1 MKKIIYI
8 LFAFLSVWM
17 NASAREITGT
27 EAQRLI
33 TGAQQIRVTEN
44 SSVPEYIKF
53 RAGSEISFNLFEK
66 WAHSHFT
73 LPSSSGFK
81 LLNKS
86 TDKLGYTHYRYQQT
100 INGIPVEGTMYLVH
114 AKNNLVT
121 SMNGLLFDKINATAN
136 ASISKTAALNNAI
149 RNMNAKTYRWQIAGW
164 EQQIKQVNND
174 PSATW
179 YPKGELVYAPQN
191 GKYTSENYRLCYKF
205 DVYAQEPLDR
215 QYVFVDAVSG
225 AVIYKLNR
233 IHDADATGTAVTAYS
248 GTRTITTD
256 SVGPNSFRLRET
268 ARGLGIETYNLQ
280 QGTNYNNTDFTDTDN
295 FWDNV
300 NAQQDEYA
308 TDAHWGAEM
317 TYDFYMLKFNR
328 NSIDDNG
335 QKLLSYVHYDVNYTN
350 AFWDGTAMTYGDGGG
365 VYTPLTSLDVTGHEI
380 SHGVTELTCGLIY
393 ADEPG
398 AMNEGFSDC
407 MGNAIRYFGKQ
418 PATIDWFIGDEIG
431 GTPFRNMADPN
442 QFQNPDCYDG
452 LYWNAPNEVHN
463 NSGVLNFWF
472 YLLTEGGSGTNDLGD
487 AYTVSSIG
495 IDNAAAILYRTWAT
509 YLFPNAEYADARY
522 YSIQAAIDLFGPC
535 TPEAIATVNAW
546 HAVGVGLAFIPGVTS
561 DFNATTTSYCQ
572 VPATVNFTNASNN
585 AGSFVWDF
593 GDGSP
598 TSTAVNPV
606 HTYTSYGLY
615 DVTLVAD
622 GGTCGTDSITKNG
635 FISVDSLNPCIVILP
650 PNGTATTQTSCAG
663 QLYDSGGPN
672 ADYTDMTDAL
682 ITIAPLGASTVTL
695 TFTMFDM
702 ENTYDFLYIYDGPT
716 TASPLIGAYTG
727 TALPN
732 GGIIT
737 STAGSIT
744 LRQTS
749 DPFITGAGFALT
761 WQCLISTLPPTVNF
775 TADVTTSCSGVI
787 NFTDLSINGPT
798 SWLWDFGDLSTSTL
812 QNPSHT
818 YAANG
823 TYTVTLTASNVNGS
837 NALTK
842 TAYITINQPQAPTA
856 NGVTI
861 CAGLSASLT
870 ATGVDS
876 LTWFTVPAGGTAVYT
891 GTTFNTPPLSINT
904 TYYVESDVYP
914 ALQSVGPVDNTFSA
928 GSIFN
933 NNNYH
938 DLIFDCFVPVK
949 LISVK
954 VYADGAGNRTITLND
969 AGGNTLQQATVNIPD
984 GMSIVPLN
992 FNIPV
997 GTNLELGCE
1006 GNVNL
1011 FRNQGGAI
1019 FPYTLSGVISITGT
1033 NAGAPGYYYYF
1044 YDWQLQGPP
1053 CVSPRTPVT
1062 VTVDPAP
1069 TAAFST
1075 SNVLSTYTFTDNS
1088 TGATSWFWDFGDG
1101 TNTTGQGPVVH
1112 TYTANG
1118 TYVVMLIVSNGNCQD
1133 TAYFTIVV
1141 TTVGIEQL
1149 QNESLLTVYP
1159 NPAVGAFTV
1168 NWNQPE
1174 REQISISL
1182 TDQLGRTV
1190 FGSTAQIMNPGSH
1203 SMKIST
1209 TGFADGIYFLQLKG
1223 ENSSAVKKITVMN

>member
-53 RAGSEISFNLFEK
+53 RAGTEISFNAFEK

-121 SMNGLLFDKINATAN
+121 SMNGLLFDKMNATAN
-136 ASISKTAALNNAI
+136 ASVSKSAALNNAI
-149 RNMNAKTYRWQIAGW
+149 TNMNAKVYRWQTSW
-164 EQQIKQVNND
+164 EQHIKIVNND

-225 AVIYKLNR
+225 QVIYKLNR
-233 IHDADATGTAVTAYS
+233 IHDTDVQGTAVTAYS

-256 SVGPNSFRLRET
+256 SVGPNSFRLQET
-268 ARGLGIETYNLQ
+268 TRGLGVETYNLQ
-280 QGTNYNNTDFTDTDN
+280 QGTNYVNTDFTDTDN

-335 QKLLSYVHYDVNYTN
+335 QKLLSYVHYDVGYTN
-350 AFWDGTAMTYGDGGG
+350 AFWDGTEMTYGDGGG
-365 VYTPLTSLDVTGHEI
+365 GYTPLTSLEITGHEI
-380 SHGVTELTCGLIY
+380 SHGVTELTCGLVY
-393 ADEPG
+393 ADESG

-407 MGNAIRYFGKQ
+407 MGNAIRYYGKQ
-418 PATIDWFIGDEIG
+418 PATIDWFIGNEIG
-431 GTPFRNMADPN
+431 GTPFRNMANPN

-495 IDNAAAILYRTWAT
+495 IDNAAAILYHTWAT
-509 YLFPNAEYADARY
+509 YLFPNADYADARY
-522 YSIQAAIDLFGPC
+522 YSIQSAIDLFGPC
-535 TPEAIATVNAW
+535 TPEVIATTNAW
-546 HAVGVGLAFIPGVTS
+546 YAVGVGAAFIPGVTS
-561 DFNATTTSYCQ
+561 DFTSGLTTYCQ
-572 VPATVNFTNASNN
+572 LPATVYFTNASNN
-585 AGSFVWDF
+585 AGSYTWDF

-598 TSTAVNPV
+598 TSTAVNPS
-606 HTYTSYGLY
+606 HIYTTSGTF
-615 DVTLVAD
+615 DVKLIAD
-622 GGTCGTDSITKNG
+622 GGPCGIDS
-635 FISVDSLNPCIVILP
+635 VL
-650 PNGTATTQTSCAG
+650 
-663 QLYDSGGPN
+663 
-672 ADYTDMTDAL
+672 
-682 ITIAPLGASTVTL
+682 
-695 TFTMFDM
+695 
-702 ENTYDFLYIYDGPT
+702 
-716 TASPLIGAYTG
+716 
-727 TALPN
+727 
-732 GGIIT
+732 
-737 STAGSIT
+737 
-744 LRQTS
+744 
-749 DPFITGAGFALT
+749 
-761 WQCLISTLPPTVNF
+761 
-775 TADVTTSCSGVI
+775 
-787 NFTDLSINGPT
+787 
-798 SWLWDFGDLSTSTL
+798 
-812 QNPSHT
+812 
-818 YAANG
+818 
-823 TYTVTLTASNVNGS
+823 
-837 NALTK
+837 K
-842 TAYITINQPQAPTA
+842 TAYITISLPAAPVTTDT
-856 NGVTI
+856 TI
-861 CAGLSASLT
+861 CENTSVNLT
-870 ATGVDS
+870 ASGTDS
-876 LTWFTVPAGGTAVYT
+876 LYWYDVATGGTPLYAGATFTTPVIST
-891 GTTFNTPPLSINT
+891 NTTF
-904 TYYVESDVYP
+904 YVESDVYP
-914 ALQSVGPVDNTFSA
+914 AQQSVGPVDNTFSA
-928 GSIFN
+928 GSIFT

-938 DLIFDCFVPVK
+938 DLIFDCYSPVT
-949 LISVK
+949 LLSVK
-954 VYADGAGNRTITLND
+954 VYAQGAGNRTITLMDN
-969 AGGNTLQQATVNIPD
+969 GGNILQQGTFNLPD

-992 FNIPV
+992 FDLPV
-997 GTNLELGCE
+997 GNDLELGCE
-1006 GNVNL
+1006 GNVDL
-1011 FRNQGGAI
+1011 FRNQGGAV
-1019 FPYTLSGVISITGT
+1019 FPYTLSGVVSITGT
-1033 NAGAPGYYYYF
+1033 NAGVPGYYYYF
-1044 YDWQLQGPP
+1044 YDWQLQGAP
-1053 CVSPRTPVT
+1053 CISARTPVN
-1062 VTVDPAP
+1062 VSVIPAP
-1069 TAAFST
+1069 VAAFSS
-1075 SNVLSTYTFTDNS
+1075 SNVQSTYTFTDNS

-1118 TYVVMLIVSNGNCQD
+1118 TYIVMLIVSNGNCQD
-1133 TAYFTIVV
+1133 TAFFTIVV
-1141 TTVGIEQL
+1141 TTVGIEQM
-1149 QNESLLTVYP
+1149 QHESLLTVYP
-1159 NPAVGAFTV
+1159 NPAAGAFTV
-1168 NWNQPE
+1168 NWNQPGQ
-1174 REQISISL
+1174 EQIAISL
-1182 TDQLGRTV
+1182 TDHLGRTV
-1190 FGSTAQIMNPGSH
+1190 FSSAAQLMNPGSH

-1209 TGFADGIYFLQLKG
+1209 IGFADGIYFLQLKG